1 MSRKKQAEKAEF
13 MLFDVVYEDG
23 SLSSNRR
30 VPNAALGGLGGPDGD
45 APARGIIEAQD
56 REIAQ
61 RSGKPRSPIKSLN
74 RGNKRKA
81 GIEAAKPRYAAN

>member
-30 VPNAALGGLGGPDGD
+30 VPNAALGGLGGDD
-45 APARGIIEAQD
+45 PARGIIEAQD
-56 REIAQ
+56 RDVAL
-61 RSGKPRSPIKSLN
+61 RSGITRSPIKSLD
-74 RGNKRKA
+74 RVKKRKA
-81 GIEAAKPRYAAN
+81 GAEVAKTR